1 MFFFGFNRLFRY
13 PLKMNNITFLVT
25 KVFYII
31 KKKLIKSFFLWR
43 KNYQIIFN
51 RKTLANLIL
60 NLSLIYRANKIE
72 RKDRNEIGQAKL
84 TKLVSNFCTIL
95 TFLKIWEIGGVPKY
109 KAKQEKW
116 MSQHNRLPHT
126 QPLSICQL
134 LLRFLCSPNFLEID
148 FTVNGYQSTI
158 IM

>member
-1 MFFFGFNRLFRY
+1 MNLFWADFSYLEPLCASPTTTTCSRTALVYYRTLHLYRSFLMTEILWVKRCFFGFNRLFRY

-84 TKLVSNFCTIL
+84 TKLVSNFL
-95 TFLKIWEIGGVPKY
+95 QF
-109 KAKQEKW
+109 
-116 MSQHNRLPHT
+116 
-126 QPLSICQL
+126 
-134 LLRFLCSPNFLEID
+134 
-148 FTVNGYQSTI
+148 
-158 IM
+158 